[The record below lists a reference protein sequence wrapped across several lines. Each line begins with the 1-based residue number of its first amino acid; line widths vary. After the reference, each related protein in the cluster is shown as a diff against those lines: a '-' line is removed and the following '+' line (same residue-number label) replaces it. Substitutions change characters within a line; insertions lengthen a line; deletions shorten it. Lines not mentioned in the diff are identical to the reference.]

1 MKNNPYEEEMEIQSS
16 VEEAKKLSSSK
27 KQSVRSKHSP
37 MTAME
42 KKVAVPVFFNTCFD
56 KTSLKNLIAWFLD
69 QYGQKVTVDLVET
82 LKQVG
87 FHQAT
92 QAGVSLGVDD
102 LLIPP
107 EKGELLSQAFVKKQ
121 TVIQSLETGNVT
133 SVEKSQRLIDTW
145 NQTSETLRHSAVQN
159 FRVTN
164 PVNPVYMMAFSGARG
179 NISQVRQLVGMRGLM
194 ADPQG
199 AILEFPI
206 QSNFREGLT
215 VSEYLIS
222 CFGARKGLVD
232 TALRTAT
239 SGYLTRR
246 LVDAVQ
252 HVVVQISNCQT
263 QKGILLKGPKLKQRL
278 IGRVLLTDL
287 EVDSSSSVKKNTLI
301 SPSLAHQLVAK
312 YSEIRVRSPL
322 TCETE
327 KSVCQLCYGLD
338 LGQGKLVSLGE
349 AVGIIAAQ
357 SIGEPGTQLT
367 MRTFHTGGVGVFS
380 DQAMKPLL
388 APFSGKVEFL
398 DSLPGRFVR
407 TPHGNIVYLVKHKTT
422 NPSQPL
428 LRISNAPKGLYE
440 IFQGD
445 VPAGSLVWVKQGE
458 YVEPGQLLIQASRLE
473 TTAQEMPES
482 SHPVVSP
489 ISGEVVFER
498 MPVRFIKKTKQSKLH
513 KKQLKEDDEIKP
525 IIPVLFRLGKFWVF
539 SSSLQSETRISEAFF
554 RKGDFVSAETPLQQ
568 YNLHL
573 PSAGQ
578 LRRVGSATVLGYTPL
593 QLQFTKLS
601 YSQQGYFLQPIPQ
614 GVHKYSFLKEKSTVV
629 FYTKN
634 QNQLRLTWYP
644 SLQPGSLNSWG
655 YLFFLSRERS
665 ESSQLKTTSFK
676 IQSKGTPNVSSF
688 GKEEFQLKSLNT
700 DSLPTFEPKTAHRNF
715 NNSDFLWA
723 ASTVFHLTSFTQKEL
738 NRARLQ
744 PNFFTKSVFF
754 LPKTGIFVSNSPFFQ
769 KGFFSIQS
777 FRTPCQAIGG
787 QLHFQ
792 FKQNSLATSAVF
804 PNQNVQIKWVKQ
816 AKFSQNLSKNP
827 FSKFSLPYSSSLS
840 KRKAN
845 FGTTTFFGTKSKDK
859 TLNSIKIQSSKL
871 LEARTQSLDS
881 CFSFIENGLEK
892 SQSLVKSLEP
902 LKIIRQKTSWFFVP
916 KRVFFSSQKLESI
929 LRQKQSTLQILLEPG
944 KVFETFQFPNS
955 FVSVG
960 LVDTQKMCILKPKNT
975 KNSFTKFNQLPS
987 FYEETDIVNSRNFLR
1002 QPFQN
1007 DDLKPKTPVYQF
1019 RKRNLGD
1026 SNVHGSDF
1034 CFYQKQKNDLVFS
1047 LKAKQQFG
1055 FLLGFQK
1062 LDYCLSPETKF
1073 LKEQWFQLS
1082 NPLPTSA
1089 VIKSPLFAKQQ
1100 KTRFQEKTKGT
1111 LEFQSL
1117 FPEKTGWFSA
1127 CQKLKIKINF
1137 NLTPS
1142 LSSDSTT
1149 ACSLNISDTF
1159 STKLSLVHRLSE
1171 KKRDFSRQDIPRFQL
1186 FFYQKIHLET
1196 FQNSLVQS
1204 FQNGWLLPD
1213 YHFTEAFRK
1222 SNQIGEF
1229 RTIQRKERNS
1239 QTCLSIVQIENL
1251 QSFTLPI
1258 AEVKRESFKKQT
1270 VKNFDTHSPS
1280 NSQNDLRHFTNEK
1293 GKTSLFLTS
1302 SKKVKFPSRDMILV
1316 GTDVRWGHE
1325 ILSGWALPESGRIL
1339 KRTQNSVLLRKGI
1352 PLLASVRGLVHTQNF
1367 DLVEKNE
1374 LLVTLRSRRL
1384 QTEDIVQGIPKIE
1397 QLFEARETRA
1407 GEIIPNNMHML
1418 LGRFFEK
1425 TFHLFPLPEAI
1436 EISLG
1441 YIQNFLVQTIRD
1453 AYSTQGVEIAEKH
1466 IEIVVRQMTARVRI
1480 LESGQTGLLPGE
1492 FIQRHLI
1499 EKVNQKLLQEGALP
1513 ATYEPAI
1520 LGITKSVL
1528 QSESFLLAASF
1539 QQVSRVLVR
1548 SALAKKTD
1556 FLRGLHENLL
1566 VGQVIPAGTGTI
1578 SFQHTNDEK
1587 NPSLMKLHDSEEQVD
1602 KPS

>member
-1 MKNNPYEEEMEIQSS
+1 MKKNQHDQEIDIQSS
-16 VEEAKKLSSSK
+16 LEEAKKLSSFNKKIVFS
-27 KQSVRSKHSP
+27 KQSHITNLGENLK
-37 MTAME
+37 
-42 KKVAVPVFFNTCFD
+42 VPVFFNTCFD
-56 KTSLKNLIAWFLD
+56 KTALKNLIAWFLD

-107 EKGELLSQAFVKKQ
+107 QKGQLLSQAFLKKEN
-121 TVIQSLETGNVT
+121 VIQSLETGNVT
-133 SVEKSQRLIDTW
+133 SVEKTQRLIDTW

-252 HVVVQISNCQT
+252 HVVVQISDCHT
-263 QKGILLKGPKLKQRL
+263 QKGILLKGPKLEQRL
-278 IGRVLLTDL
+278 IGRVLLNDVAL
-287 EVDSSSSVKKNTLI
+287 DSSQSVKKNTLI
-301 SPSLAHQLVAK
+301 SARLAHQLVSK
-312 YSEIRVRSPL
+312 HTEIRVRSPL

-380 DQAMKPLL
+380 EQAMKPLM

-407 TPHGNIVYLVKHKTT
+407 TPHGNIVYLLKHKTS

-428 LRISNAPKGLYE
+428 LRLSNVSSSSFASQKREGLYE

-445 VPAGSLVWVKQGE
+445 VPAGSLIWVKQGE
-458 YVEPGQLLIQASRLE
+458 YVKTGQLLIQASRLE

-489 ISGEVVFER
+489 ISGEIVFER
-498 MPVRFIKKTKQSKLH
+498 MPVRFIKKTKQSKLQ
-513 KKQLKEDDEIKP
+513 KKNFKEDDEIKP

-539 SSSLQSETRISEAFF
+539 SSSLQSETRIAEAFF
-554 RKGDFVSAETPLQQ
+554 RKGDLLSLETPLQQ

-578 LRRVGSATVLGYTPL
+578 LKQVNSSAVLGYTPVE
-593 QLQFTKLS
+593 LQFTKLS
-601 YSQQGYFLQPIPQ
+601 YSQRGYFLQLGSSPKMSKQ
-614 GVHKYSFLKEKSTVV
+614 FGVFFDKKIFLKTKSTLV

-634 QNQLRLTWYP
+634 ENQLCLNWFP
-644 SLQPGSLNSWG
+644 AAQPFSRNSCG
-655 YLFFLSRERS
+655 YLFLLSS
-665 ESSQLKTTSFK
+665 EQSDIS
-676 IQSKGTPNVSSF
+676 QSKITSSKSEFELVPNVSNLA
-688 GKEEFQLKSLNT
+688 KDEFQAKKMNVH
-700 DSLPTFEPKTAHRNF
+700 SLPIVGTKYEHRNSIR
-715 NNSDFLWA
+715 SDFLW
-723 ASTVFHLTSFTQKEL
+723 SDSQVFQPTSFTQKEISRMSSQISFNQFGNEQKFL
-738 NRARLQ
+738 E
-744 PNFFTKSVFF
+744 KSAFF
-754 LPKTGIFVSNSPFFQ
+754 LPKKGVFGSNSGFFQ
-769 KGFFSIQS
+769 NGLFSLESFLTPLEANAGRTNLKFRGNSSQKNSWIRHTKFSRNLRKNPLSHFFTDSTRNRSFGLMEGSFFS
-777 FRTPCQAIGG
+777 
-787 QLHFQ
+787 
-792 FKQNSLATSAVF
+792 
-804 PNQNVQIKWVKQ
+804 
-816 AKFSQNLSKNP
+816 FS
-827 FSKFSLPYSSSLS
+827 
-840 KRKAN
+840 
-845 FGTTTFFGTKSKDK
+845 
-859 TLNSIKIQSSKL
+859 
-871 LEARTQSLDS
+871 
-881 CFSFIENGLEK
+881 ENGLGN
-892 SQSLVKSLEP
+892 SQSVIKGLED
-902 LKIIRQKTSWFFVP
+902 LKIIRHKTSWFFVP
-916 KRVFFSSQKLESI
+916 KQVLFDSKKLETVGGQKAQN
-929 LRQKQSTLQILLEPG
+929 LRVILEPG
-944 KVFETFQFPNS
+944 KLFESFQFPFS

-960 LVDTQKMCILKPKNT
+960 LVQTDTICLVKPKNIKRT
-975 KNSFTKFNQLPS
+975 FYSLVNILDSQIVFTK
-987 FYEETDIVNSRNFLR
+987 T
-1002 QPFQN
+1002 FQKSHVKLQTQN
-1007 DDLKPKTPVYQF
+1007 NLFELGENHF
-1019 RKRNLGD
+1019 RD
-1026 SNVHGSDF
+1026 SNVRLNDF
-1034 CFYQKQKNDLVFS
+1034 SFYRKHKKEVVFS
-1047 LKAKQQFG
+1047 LKEKQY
-1055 FLLGFQK
+1055 LVTLVTFQK
-1062 LDYCLSPETKF
+1062 LDYYLSPETKI
-1073 LKEQWFQLS
+1073 LKNQWFLLS
-1082 NPLPTSA
+1082 NKGKTSS
-1089 VIKSPLFAKQQ
+1089 VINSPLFTKQG
-1100 KTRFQEKTKGT
+1100 KTGFQEKRKPTIQ
-1111 LEFQSL
+1111 FQSV
-1117 FPEKTGWFSA
+1117 FPEKTGWFSSG
-1127 CQKLKIKINF
+1127 QRLQIKINF
-1137 NLTPS
+1137 KPNES
-1142 LSSDSTT
+1142 FSSYWNQ
-1149 ACSLNISDTF
+1149 ACSLNMIDDF
-1159 STKLSLVHRLSE
+1159 STKLPLSHLFSD
-1171 KKRDFSRQDIPRFQL
+1171 KKTEFSTQDIPKLQL
-1186 FFYQKIHLET
+1186 FLYQKIHFET
-1196 FQNSLVQS
+1196 LQNYPLKT
-1204 FQNGWLLPD
+1204 FEDGWLFPD
-1213 YHFTEAFRK
+1213 WNFTEAFRK
-1222 SNQIGEF
+1222 ANQIGEF
-1229 RTIQRKERNS
+1229 RAIQHKERNS
-1239 QTCLSIVQIENL
+1239 KTCLSIVQNHDL
-1251 QSFTLPI
+1251 QSFTVPVL
-1258 AEVKRESFKKQT
+1258 EGKQEGL
-1270 VKNFDTHSPS
+1270 KSENLKIHPRDTS
-1280 NSQNDLRHFTNEK
+1280 
-1293 GKTSLFLTS
+1293 
-1302 SKKVKFPSRDMILV
+1302 LV

-1325 ILSGWALPESGRIL
+1325 LLSGWALPESGRL
-1339 KRTQNSVLLRKGI
+1339 VKRTQNSVTIRKGI
-1352 PLLASVRGLVHTQNF
+1352 PFLASVRGLVHTRNL
-1367 DLVEKNE
+1367 DLVEKND

-1397 QLFEARETRA
+1397 QLFEARETRG

-1418 LGRFFEK
+1418 LRRFFEK
-1425 TFHLFPLPEAI
+1425 TFNLFPLPEAI

-1480 LESGQTGLLPGE
+1480 LESGHTGLLPGE
-1492 FIQRHLI
+1492 LIQRHLI
-1499 EKVNQKLLQEGALP
+1499 EKVNQKLIEEGAIP

-1578 SFQHTNDEK
+1578 SLPNTSAEPEQPTSFFNLQDSEK
-1587 NPSLMKLHDSEEQVD
+1587 NVEKTVTTENTKGFEFTSLTDPLKWNHSEEN
-1602 KPS
+1602 SFE